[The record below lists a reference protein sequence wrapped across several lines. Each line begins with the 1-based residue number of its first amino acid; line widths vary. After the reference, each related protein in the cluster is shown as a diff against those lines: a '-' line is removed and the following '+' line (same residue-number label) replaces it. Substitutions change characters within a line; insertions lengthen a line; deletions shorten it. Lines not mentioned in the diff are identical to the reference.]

1 MRRRCERG
9 PTLGISTDVG
19 PPGAGGRWVV
29 TDANGGGG
37 VTLRRLVTWSYDR
50 RRWVVALWLAAV
62 VAASVLAGVPGGDS
76 DVDSGRRRRR

>member
-1 MRRRCERG
+1 M
-9 PTLGISTDVG
+9 
-19 PPGAGGRWVV
+19 
-29 TDANGGGG
+29 
-37 VTLRRLVTWSYDR
+37 LRRLVTWSYDR